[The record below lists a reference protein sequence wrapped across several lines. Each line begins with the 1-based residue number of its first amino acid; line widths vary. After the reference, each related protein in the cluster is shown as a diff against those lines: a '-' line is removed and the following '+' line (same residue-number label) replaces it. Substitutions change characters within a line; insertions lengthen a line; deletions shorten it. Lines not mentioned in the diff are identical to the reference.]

1 MDHEALFSQEVNKD
15 LLEQLQQRERQ
26 YLIAH
31 SRREEDRKAESISPH
46 ITAAMNELALYC
58 MAESDEERL
67 NYVMN
72 PAAVAPKMA
81 YWASYGQYKDYLPQ
95 EAGRSSKNG
104 DLLQISVLMD
114 DNTIRPAVFLYDRN
128 SGKWKLD
135 WEAWEGYSPMLPAE
149 LEAKKPS
156 TPVPVRIILS
166 MSGIYQPPFLEES
179 SAESYR
185 NTSYLNFTLEFPN
198 GERLN
203 AYVDRYSPLALEL
216 TRLLYNGPVRVCVLI
231 RYPEDLPGNRA
242 VIIDQLLH
250 SGWMSDA
257 TRRLLPANN

>member
-1 MDHEALFSQEVNKD
+1 
-15 LLEQLQQRERQ
+15 
-26 YLIAH
+26 
-31 SRREEDRKAESISPH
+31 
-46 ITAAMNELALYC
+46 
-58 MAESDEERL
+58 
-67 NYVMN
+67 
-72 PAAVAPKMA
+72 
-81 YWASYGQYKDYLPQ
+81 
-95 EAGRSSKNG
+95 
-104 DLLQISVLMD
+104 
-114 DNTIRPAVFLYDRN
+114 
-128 SGKWKLD
+128 
-135 WEAWEGYSPMLPAE
+135 MLPAE

-216 TRLLYNGPVRVCVLI
+216 TRLLYNGPVRTCVLI

-257 TRRLLPANN
+257 TRRLLPPQ